1 MRGRWVFLLT
11 VVLAGP
17 MSAQAATAARPV
29 ISEFLASNAGGLADE
44 DGDTPDW
51 IEIHNPGPV
60 NVDLAGW
67 FLTDSEASPKR
78 WRFPAATTLASGAR
92 LVVFASGKDRTN
104 SLRPLHTSFALDAS
118 GGYLA
123 LVEPDG
129 VTVASA
135 FRYGA
140 QRKNVSFG
148 RGRQLELRPLAGV
161 GAEARLL
168 VPVDAST
175 GSRWTGG
182 AVAFDDSAW
191 TAVKTG
197 IGFDRS
203 DAAPGLIAYWD
214 FNDVADP
221 AVAKDGSGNG
231 RDGTMKGVAFSAD
244 AAGRT
249 GKAGDR
255 ALDCKGTGNLAVA
268 AAAAG
273 MFDSA
278 IRHDEVTLSLWIF
291 GGTQQ
296 PSPDSVFW
304 ASPQADGGGNRSLN
318 AHVPWSDSVVYWDTG
333 CCDPSIDRVSVG
345 VPDPANW
352 RGRWDHYA
360 FVKRGGKKQIWLGGK
375 LLLEGNNTARLAPIR
390 SFMVGAGPGMAY
402 HGRIDDFSVWDVALD
417 PSQIAALAAGAAP
430 SQVRRLTPLIATDIG
445 AAMSGTGSSAYLRI
459 PFTAVDPDPA
469 GLLLLRMRY
478 DDGFVAY
485 VDGTEVARR
494 NAPAATGFSSAATSA
509 RPSQDVVVPEEIEIP
524 AAGIL
529 RAGTNVLAIHGLNAS
544 RDDVTFL
551 ALPELLAA
559 RVAEDRYFPHPT
571 PGAPNNAGVAGF
583 VDAVRFEPGRG
594 IFSAPVDVRVW
605 TGTPGATLVYTT
617 NGTMPSPANGVVVPG
632 PGTVLSLSRTTVL
645 RAAAFLD
652 GLAPDA
658 VETRTYLFP
667 ASVAAQQRPN
677 SIGTTWPGGAPT
689 DFTVDARVVGS
700 ALPGY
705 EFTNSL
711 TSLPTLSIV
720 LPEPEIFG
728 PGGIYANSGNHGDD
742 WERAASI
749 EWIQPDGTTGF
760 AVDAGLR
767 IHGNISRDKGFTPK
781 HGFNVAFR
789 NEHGPSRLDFPV
801 FPGSS
806 SRGFKRL
813 VLRAGS
819 TDTWPCVEWEQLVD
833 GVKRWYRKDASYIR
847 DQWVRDAQIAM
858 GQPSSQGTFAQ
869 LYLNGIYWGL
879 YNVCERPD
887 DDFAALHLGGQDAD
901 YDVLADFAEVHAG
914 NSAAWDQLMSR
925 AGAGLSGDAN
935 YQRLMGNNAD
945 GTRNP
950 AYPVLLDV
958 TNLVDYMLLSIFIG
972 SDDWPNHNW
981 WAARRRDAE
990 STGFKFFVWDQE
1002 ISINSLV
1009 KRHSSWGPIY
1019 AEADVAGT
1027 PTYVYA
1033 RCRANAEFRQ
1043 LFADRVQKH
1052 LFGDGALGLR
1062 GNLARW
1068 TARSAEVDRAVV
1080 AESARWGDYQRAAQP
1095 FRREVEWLKND
1106 QWMRGT
1112 FFPSNQVIALK
1123 RFRDARLFPL
1133 LDAPA
1138 LGLPGGLVAAGSM
1151 LTITNPNASGTLY
1164 FTTDGTDPRRVGGA
1178 VAASAATYTVPVP
1191 VERRTHLRARV
1202 KDGATWSAL
1211 VEAEYFVPQD
1221 FRALQVSELHYHPP
1235 RTVDVDGDAS
1245 EFIELQNTGPDLLD
1259 LGGLTFTSGVT
1270 ATLPEGKKLAP
1281 GAFLVLARDATNYAR
1296 AFPGAPLDGLFT
1308 GKLDH
1313 GGERLTLAHPLG
1325 SVVLSFAY
1333 NDRAPWPTA
1342 ADGGGSSLQRRLFA
1356 IDAGDSAAW
1365 VAAPPTPGAK
1375 LDPASA
1381 DSDGDGLPDLWE
1393 EAHGTDRTQPDATAD
1408 PDGDGQDNLA
1418 EYQAGTDP
1426 HDAASVLR
1434 IEVAG
1439 PAAADGTVRLRFL
1452 AVAGKTYRVQ
1462 VRDAV
1467 AGAAWTDL
1475 VEPPEPAENGP
1486 VTFSAGASDAA
1497 RFFRVVTPAR

>member
-1 MRGRWVFLLT
+1 MRWIRLLLLA
-11 VVLAGP
+11 VVVAGP
-17 MSAQAATAARPV
+17 MSAQEVSAVRPV

-51 IEIHNPGPV
+51 IEIHNPGPAV
-60 NVDLAGW
+60 ADLGGW

-78 WRFPAATTLASGAR
+78 WRFPAPTPLVPGAR

-135 FRYGA
+135 YRYGP

-148 RGRQLELRPLAGV
+148 RGRPVDPMPLVAV
-161 GAEARLL
+161 GAGARLL
-168 VPVDAST
+168 IPSDASA
-175 GSRWTGG
+175 GLRWTG
-182 AVAFDDSAW
+182 ADAAFDDSAW
-191 TAVKTG
+191 TAVTTG
-197 IGFDRS
+197 VGFDRS
-203 DAAPGLIAYWD
+203 DAAPGLLAYWD
-214 FNDVADP
+214 FNDVTVP
-221 AVAKDGSGNG
+221 AVAKDGSGNH
-231 RDGTMKGVAFSAD
+231 RDGTLKGVAFTAD

-249 GKAGDR
+249 GKTGDR
-255 ALDCKGTGNLAVA
+255 ALDCKGTGNLGVA

-278 IRHDEVTLSLWIF
+278 ILHDEVTLSLWIF

-318 AHVPWSDSVVYWDTG
+318 AHVPWSDQVVYWDTG
-333 CCDPSIDRVSVG
+333 CCDPAIDRVSVG

-360 FVKRGGKKQIWLGGK
+360 FVKRGGKKQVWLGGK
-375 LLLEGNNTARLAPIR
+375 LLFEGNNTGRLNPIR
-390 SFMVGAGPGMAY
+390 SFMIGAGPGMPY

-417 PSQIAALAAGAAP
+417 PSQIGALSAGASP

-445 AAMSGTGSSAYLRI
+445 VAMSGIGSSAYLRI
-459 PFTAVDPDPA
+459 PFTAADLDPA

-494 NAPAATGFSSAATSA
+494 GAPASAGSSSAATSA
-509 RPSQDVVVPEEIEIP
+509 RPAQDVVVPEEIEIP
-524 AAGIL
+524 AAGMIH
-529 RAGTNVLAIHGLNAS
+529 AGTNVLAIHALNAS
-544 RDDVTFL
+544 RDDATFL
-551 ALPELLAA
+551 VVPELLSA
-559 RVAEDRYFPHPT
+559 RVAEDRYFPRPT
-571 PGAPNNAGVAGF
+571 PGAPNDPGVAGF
-583 VDAVRFEPGRG
+583 VDEVRFEPGRG
-594 IFSAPVDVRVW
+594 LFSAPVDVRVW
-605 TGTPGATLVYTT
+605 TDTAGATLVYTT
-617 NGTMPSPANGVVVPG
+617 NGTVPSPTNGVVVPG

-652 GLAPDA
+652 GFAPGA
-658 VETRTYLFP
+658 VATRTYLFP
-667 ASVAAQQRPN
+667 ASVAAQQRPK
-677 SIGTTWPGGAPT
+677 SVGTTWPGGAPT
-689 DFTVDARVVGS
+689 DFTVDARVVDG

-705 EFTNSL
+705 EFTNAL

-742 WERAASI
+742 WERSASI
-749 EWIQPDGTTGF
+749 EWIQPDGATGF

-781 HGFNVAFR
+781 HGFNLVFR
-789 NEHGPSRLDFPV
+789 DEHGPSRLDFPI
-801 FPGSS
+801 FPGSPA
-806 SRGFKRL
+806 RGFKRL

-819 TDTWPCVEWEQLVD
+819 TDTWPCVEWDQLVD

-858 GQPSSQGTFAQ
+858 GQPSSHGTFAQ

-914 NSAAWDQLMSR
+914 DSAAFGQLMSL
-925 AGAGLSGDAN
+925 AGAGLSGAAN

-950 AYPVLLDV
+950 GYPVLLDV

-1052 LFGDGALGLR
+1052 LFGDGALGLQAD
-1062 GNLARW
+1062 LARW

-1080 AESARWGDYQRAAQP
+1080 AESARWGDHQRPTQP

-1106 QWMRGT
+1106 RWMRET
-1112 FFPSNQVIALK
+1112 FFPSNQVVALK
-1123 RFRDARLFPL
+1123 RFRDAKLFPL

-1138 LGLPGGLVAAGSM
+1138 PGLPGGLVAAGSM
-1151 LTITNPNASGTLY
+1151 LTITNPNAAGTLY
-1164 FTTDGTDPRRVGGA
+1164 FTIDGTDPRRVGGA
-1178 VAASAATYTVPVP
+1178 VAASAAPYSAPV
-1191 VERRTHLRARV
+1191 VVDHRMRLRARV
-1202 KDGATWSAL
+1202 KDGAMWSAL

-1221 FRALQVSELHYHPP
+1221 HRALQVSELHYHPP
-1235 RTVDVDGDAS
+1235 IDGDAS
-1245 EFIELQNTGPDLLD
+1245 EFIELQNTGPDPLD
-1259 LGGLTFTSGVT
+1259 VGGLTFTSGIT
-1270 ATLPEGKKLAP
+1270 AMLPEGKTLAP
-1281 GAFLVLARDATNYAR
+1281 GAFLVLARDAANYAR
-1296 AFPGAPLDGLFT
+1296 AFPGAPLDGLFI

-1325 SVVLSFAY
+1325 STVFSFAY
-1333 NDRAPWPTA
+1333 DDRSPWPTA
-1342 ADGGGSSLQRRLFA
+1342 ADGGGSSLQRRFFLV
-1356 IDAGDSAAW
+1356 DAGDAAAW
-1365 VAAPPTPGAK
+1365 VAASPTPGAK

-1393 EAHGTDRTQPDATAD
+1393 EAHGTDRTMPDGAAD
-1408 PDGDGQDNLA
+1408 PDGDGQANLA

-1426 HDAASVLR
+1426 QDPASVLR

-1452 AVAGKTYRVQ
+1452 AVAGRTYRVQ
-1462 VRDAV
+1462 VRAVV

-1475 VEPPEPAENGP
+1475 SEPPPTAENGP
-1486 VTFSAGASDAA
+1486 VTFSAGSAGGA
-1497 RFFRVVTPAR
+1497 RFFRVLTPPR